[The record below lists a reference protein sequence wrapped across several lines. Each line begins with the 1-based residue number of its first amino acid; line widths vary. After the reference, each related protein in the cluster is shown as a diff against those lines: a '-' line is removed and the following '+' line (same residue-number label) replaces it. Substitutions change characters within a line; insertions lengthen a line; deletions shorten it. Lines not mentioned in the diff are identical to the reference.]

1 MDIATIVGVLCG
13 FLVIG
18 WAIVSSGGWQVF
30 VDIPSVMI
38 TFGGMICAT
47 MIHFSLPQFLG
58 IFSVVRKTIVTRITP
73 PQEVIKQIVN
83 YAVTNRREGAL
94 ALEQE
99 MKKVRDAFLAKA
111 LGMIVDGQSEENI
124 RDVLFMEIQYL
135 RERHASGKKILEFM
149 GASAPAM
156 GMIGTLIGL
165 VQMLRTMDDPS
176 KIGGAMAIALIT
188 TFYGAIAANLIFIP
202 LAGKLGLYSKQETMQ
217 MEMIVEG
224 ICGIAKGENPT
235 IVREKMQLF
244 IAPKIREA
252 AKAVA

>member
-1 MDIATIVGVLCG
+1 MDIATIVGVTAG

-30 VDIPSVMI
+30 VDVPSVLI
-38 TFGGMICAT
+38 TFGGMLCAT

-58 IFSVVRKTIVTRITP
+58 IFSIIRKTIVNRITP
-73 PQEVIKQIVN
+73 AQDVIKQIVN
-83 YAVTNRREGAL
+83 YAVINRREGAL

-99 MKKVRDAFLAKA
+99 MKKVKDRFIAKA

-135 RERHASGKKILEFM
+135 RERHANGKKILEFM

-176 KIGGAMAIALIT
+176 RIGSAMAVALIT

-202 LAGKLGLYSKQETMQ
+202 LAGKLGLYSKEETLQ
-217 MEMIVEG
+217 MEMVVEG

-244 IAPKIREA
+244 IAPKIRET